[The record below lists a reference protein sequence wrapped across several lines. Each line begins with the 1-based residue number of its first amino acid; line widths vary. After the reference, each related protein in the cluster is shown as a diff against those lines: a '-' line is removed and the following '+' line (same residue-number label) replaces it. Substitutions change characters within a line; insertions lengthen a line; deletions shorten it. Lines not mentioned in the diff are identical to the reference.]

1 MSVAIILVHCHL
13 WCSSPW
19 AAYSIHREQPAPA
32 RSPLSPARVPMW
44 PFQFAWVE
52 LPTVGFRQ
60 EPVSGA
66 ANVKGALGLEF
77 PRTSFKVWDILVFDL
92 CSCSFWYTH
101 FLLCKAFGTFPQNS
115 SPLTR
120 GTSNWTKLV
129 VLLNLYFF
137 SSKYLLQN
145 VYIRLDFFCL

>member
-1 MSVAIILVHCHL
+1 MG
-13 WCSSPW
+13 SPGSD
-19 AAYSIHREQPAPA
+19 A
-32 RSPLSPARVPMW
+32 
-44 PFQFAWVE
+44 
-52 LPTVGFRQ
+52 VGFVGLVVGGKESEAVQ

-101 FLLCKAFGTFPQNS
+101 FLLCKAFRTFPQNS